1 MKHMRP
7 VRPAGIRG
15 DHPRGMKNG
24 YGLPGLF
31 LTLLLFLGACGDS
44 SPSDVATPDAA
55 VEPFVGD
62 WDAAE
67 FVVTSI
73 ADASTTFDL
82 IAATGVFSL
91 NVQPSGAYTATL
103 FIPDEMTQAAVEN
116 GTLSVIGDAV
126 RLNPNQGAGA
136 TSAYEFNGPDLLILD
151 GPTEFDFNFDG
162 TSDPA
167 TLRVV
172 LERS

>member
-1 MKHMRP
+1 MKH
-7 VRPAGIRG
+7 VRAL
-15 DHPRGMKNG
+15 HPYAIERRFRHGPTV
-24 YGLPGLF
+24 GLRAMS
-31 LTLLLFLGACGDS
+31 LTLLLVLGACGGS
-44 SPSDVATPDAA
+44 SPSDVATPDPA

-62 WDAAE
+62 WDANE

-73 ADASTTFDL
+73 ANDSIDFDL
-82 IAATGVFSL
+82 IDATGVFTL

-103 FIPDEMTQAAVEN
+103 FIPDEMEQAAVEI
-116 GTLSVIGDAV
+116 GTMSVIGEAV
-126 RLNPNQGAGA
+126 RLNPNQGDGA

-162 TSDPA
+162 TFEPA
-167 TLRVV
+167 TLHVV